1 MSSSGAVAST
11 RAVSVVPFG
20 RRIVTETFPCTTC
33 TFVRIVS
40 GETKKPVPYAPL
52 VSTRTTAGI
61 ARLITSSSEAGGGAE
76 TAAVSGIRAAGAG
89 CGAAPVAG
97 SEAVAAIPAPVLTAG
112 TMAGLRAIGRTAA
125 TKGAGSGRGRSA
137 NRQPATAANT
147 TMATRTADRVIAKV
161 EVDSEVASDPDIGGA
176 ANAAPTSAF

>member
-11 RAVSVVPFG
+11 RAGSVVPSG
-20 RRIVTETFPCTTC
+20 RRIVTETLPCTTC

-76 TAAVSGIRAAGAG
+76 TVAAWGIRVTGAG
-89 CGAAPVAG
+89 CGAVPVAG
-97 SEAVAAIPAPVLTAG
+97 SEAVAAFPAPAATAG
-112 TMAGLRAIGRTAA
+112 TIAGLRAIGRTAA
-125 TKGAGSGRGRSA
+125 TKGGGSGRARSA

-147 TMATRTADRVIAKV
+147 TL
-161 EVDSEVASDPDIGGA
+161 A
-176 ANAAPTSAF
+176 ARN